1 MEKGVFFTIG
11 ETRYHIHDSV
21 FNAMMVAVFLLIVG
35 FIVKKMI
42 EKADYKK
49 PPKGFLN
56 IVEIYVTFIEDL
68 VDSTMGKGRRGFV
81 PYMGSLFLFLVFS
94 NLLGLTGLTPPT
106 SDYNVTLA
114 LAMMTFILIHFFN
127 IKSNGIGE
135 YIKGYFAPYA
145 FLFPINLLG
154 EIATPISLSFRIFG
168 NILSGS
174 IIMTLVHAALNS
186 VSVILE
192 IPLSAVLHIYF
203 DVFSGLLQAFIFVM
217 LTMVN
222 IGNVFPQ
229 ENN

>member
-1 MEKGVFFTIG
+1 MEKGIFFTIG
-11 ETRYHIHDSV
+11 ENRYHIHDSV
-21 FNAMMVAVFLLIVG
+21 FNAVLIVLFLLIIGIV
-35 FIVKKMI
+35 VKKLI
-42 EKADYKK
+42 DKADYKK

-56 IVEIYVTFIEDL
+56 FVEIYVTFIENL
-68 VDSTMGKGRRGFV
+68 VDSTMGRSRRGFV
-81 PYMGSLFLFLVFS
+81 PYMGSLFLFLLFS
-94 NLLGLTGLTPPT
+94 NLLGLVGLTPPT

-114 LAMMTFILIHFFN
+114 LAMMTFVLIHFFN
-127 IKSNGIGE
+127 IKSNGIRE
-135 YIKGYFAPYA
+135 YIKGYFSPYA

-174 IIMTLVHAALNS
+174 IIMSLVHTALNYI
-186 VSVILE
+186 SVILE
-192 IPLSAVLHIYF
+192 IPVSAFFHIYF
-203 DVFSGLLQAFIFVM
+203 DIFSGLLQAFIFLM